1 MYSALPVREIAMMF
15 QKGNRITIASK
26 MNRQMLKTSKIREPI
41 DCLIAFPPWD
51 PAALIFEFL
60 CFPAM

>member
-41 DCLIAFPPWD
+41 DCLIAFPPMGSCGAD
-51 PAALIFEFL
+51 F
-60 CFPAM
+60 